1 VVSVPIYV
9 MTVGVDP
16 VTETIKSRSSEIM
29 VRIDISPAEV
39 VAVAAMMMIVVV
51 AVPRVATTVVVVT
64 ISRFGGI
71 WREQRGT
78 GENCHGK

>member
-1 VVSVPIYV
+1 
-9 MTVGVDP
+9 
-16 VTETIKSRSSEIM
+16 M

-71 WREQRGT
+71 WREQCGT